1 MLGWKKQAGIKIAGR
16 NINNLRHADDTTL
29 MAESEEELKSLLMKV
44 KEEKNLLQIAII
56 QMSLGY
62 VGFPVK
68 SPGKVFWEASV
79 EFSALDSK
87 CPGRPD
93 AGTVC

>member
-1 MLGWKKQAGIKIAGR
+1 MQKAGTEGER
-16 NINNLRHADDTTL
+16 EWERQ
-29 MAESEEELKSLLMKV
+29 

-68 SPGKVFWEASV
+68 
-79 EFSALDSK
+79 
-87 CPGRPD
+87 
-93 AGTVC
+93 

>member
-1 MLGWKKQAGIKIAGR
+1 MEKAGTEGER
-16 NINNLRHADDTTL
+16 EWERQ
-29 MAESEEELKSLLMKV
+29 

-62 VGFPVK
+62 VCFPVK
-68 SPGKVFWEASV
+68 SPGKVFLEASV